1 MNKLKV
7 FVGKLP
13 TDNKMDFV
21 IEGFDITMLLSN
33 DSIFD
38 YVYDID
44 QAHIVAI
51 NFNINLNLQPL
62 YNIANNLL
70 LCIDMHHMYH
80 NGDPGSDDQANHANL
95 INQYNTSHKNVPPII
110 SFTLYKN
117 CTHTGMYFTEL
128 AVRITQNMFKHQPKQ
143 IFKTAEEQHPADLI
157 KSHWYPKQF
166 DPDTYVLDN
175 IYEAVIGTEVVSHKE
190 QLTKSYLASS
200 KVRYPSGYHT
210 ELKSHND
217 QYSREPD
224 NFRTQEFRDFYRTDL
239 NSVLRNY
246 SGFLGDPVAGHPLL
260 GQDVT
265 KHNNFERQLTWN
277 RVASMNPIH
286 NHYYKYSTLSIYLES
301 TVNTYTSNL
310 SPTSSML
317 TEKTWFPLVK
327 GHFIL
332 PFGRA
337 GMIELMR
344 DEYKIEFPDWI
355 DYSYS
360 DITNDLMRWSN
371 YILEVKR
378 LLNLGSQ
385 NLHILK
391 QKSVEMLVNNRE
403 KVLDLYN
410 YPPEESIR
418 DFCVQWKDRHQGLN
432 KVLDTLTTM

>member
-1 MNKLKV
+1 MNKLNV

-13 TDNKMDFV
+13 ANNKVDFV
-21 IEGFDITMLLSN
+21 VEGFDVTMLLSN

-38 YVYDID
+38 YVYDIAH
-44 QAHIVAI
+44 AHIVAI
-51 NFNINLNLQPL
+51 NYTANADMQKL
-62 YNIANNLL
+62 YDMSSNLL
-70 LCIDMHHMYH
+70 LCVDMHHMYH
-80 NGDPGSDDQANHANL
+80 NGDPGADNQANHGNQ
-95 INQYNTSHKNVPPII
+95 INQYNLSHSDVPPII
-110 SFTLYKN
+110 SFTIYKN
-117 CTHTGMYFTEL
+117 CEHTGMYFTDL
-128 AVRITQNMFKHQPKQ
+128 GIRIVQNMFKHQPKQ

-210 ELKSHND
+210 EYKSHSD
-217 QYSREPD
+217 QYSLGPD
-224 NFRTQEFRDFYRTDL
+224 NFRLQECRDFYRTDL

-265 KHNNFERQLTWN
+265 KHNNLEKQLTWR

-286 NHYYKYSTLSIYLES
+286 NHYYKYSTLSIFLES
-301 TVNTYTSNL
+301 TVNTYTGNL
-310 SPTSSML
+310 NPTSSLL
-317 TEKTWFPLVK
+317 TEKTWFPLIK

-337 GMIELMR
+337 GMIDLMKE
-344 DEYKIEFPDWI
+344 EYKLEFPDWI

-360 DITNDLMRWSN
+360 EITNDLLRWSN

-378 LLNLGSQ
+378 LLNMGSQ
-385 NLHILK
+385 NLHTLK
-391 QKSVEMLVNNRE
+391 QKSVEILAHNRE
-403 KVLDLYN
+403 RVLDLYN

-418 DFCVQWKDRHQGLN
+418 DFCVQWKDRYQILS